1 MGPWSKMSFR
11 TVAGAASALLNV
23 GTITLE
29 SLCRENN
36 PENLLL
42 IYSAVNCLLTHVVP
56 NCLPEFGIP
65 EVCRKLPLNSRR
77 YFQAQLKT
85 E

>member
-1 MGPWSKMSFR
+1 MSFR
-11 TVAGAASALLNV
+11 TVAGAASALLNL

-29 SLCRENN
+29 SLCRENS
-36 PENLLL
+36 PENLFL
-42 IYSAVNCLLTHVVP
+42 IYSAVNCLFTHVVP

-65 EVCRKLPLNSRR
+65 ELCCKLPLNSIR

-85 E
+85 